1 MKVYGLTDSGICR
14 AENQDAYA
22 AYRIA
27 WRRRRHLFHSRLEGE
42 VQHQMLGCSFEG
54 AFGRETLE
62 ASPLM
67 PNEEGV
73 EEAVIAVV
81 CDGMGGVL
89 GGEIASRLAT
99 EAFVKG
105 LSEGYTG
112 EADVSLGQALQA
124 ANDAVYYRAEED
136 RALHGMGTTVVAA
149 VADGREIALL
159 HVGDSRAY
167 LFHDGEVLLL
177 THDHSYVQELVD
189 AGSITEAEAR
199 RHAKKNLITRAVGV
213 GRSVEAD
220 LLRVPWSEGDR
231 LLLCTDGLSNYI
243 DERELLAIFSDSADL
258 CIIAHELIGAAN
270 CKGGEDNITALLLE
284 NVKENRKND

>member
-99 EAFVKG
+99 EAFVN
-105 LSEGYTG
+105 SF
-112 EADVSLGQALQA
+112 
-124 ANDAVYYRAEED
+124 
-136 RALHGMGTTVVAA
+136 VA
-149 VADGREIALL
+149 I
-159 HVGDSRAY
+159 
-167 LFHDGEVLLL
+167 LLL
-177 THDHSYVQELVD
+177 DLLMGIFLEALYSMIW
-189 AGSITEAEAR
+189 AGSS
-199 RHAKKNLITRAVGV
+199 KL
-213 GRSVEAD
+213 
-220 LLRVPWSEGDR
+220 
-231 LLLCTDGLSNYI
+231 
-243 DERELLAIFSDSADL
+243 F
-258 CIIAHELIGAAN
+258 
-270 CKGGEDNITALLLE
+270 
-284 NVKENRKND
+284 